1 MTRHRIIINPTAGR
15 GSAKKLTPLIEQELT
30 ARGLDFETVFTAHP
44 WHAAELAQQAVVLGF
59 DVIVS
64 VGGDGTA
71 NEVLNGLM
79 LAREAGLG
87 SAAMGVLP
95 IGRGNDFAWSMGIPT
110 ELKESCRVLAEG
122 KRITIDTGCVSGG
135 LYPMGRYFGNG
146 VGIGFDAV
154 VGFFAKEMT
163 HLSGFPSYLAAAV
176 KTMNYY
182 HPAPVMEIDMDD
194 ETVTQSTLMV
204 SIMNGRRMGGGFLMT
219 PDSLPDD
226 ALMDLCIAAEIP
238 RARIPALIARVLR
251 GTQAGHSAIQM
262 KRSSRIAVRAVKGVL
277 PAHCDG
283 ETLCTDGTELIIQT
297 SPYKLELVS
306 SPRPAA

>member
-15 GSAKKLTPLIEQELT
+15 GSAKKLAPVIEKELT
-30 ARGLDFETVFTAHP
+30 SHGLEFEIVQTSHP
-44 WHAAELAQQAVVLGF
+44 WHAAELAQQGVVLGF
-59 DVIVS
+59 DVVVS

-110 ELKESCRVLAEG
+110 KLEDSCRVLAEG
-122 KRITIDTGCVSGG
+122 QRITIDTGCVSGG

-163 HLSGFPSYLAAAV
+163 HLSGFASYLAAAV

-182 HPAPVMEIDMDD
+182 HPAPLMEIDLDD
-194 ETVTQSTLMV
+194 ETVTQPTLMV

-219 PDSLPDD
+219 PHSLPNDS
-226 ALMDLCIAAEIP
+226 AMDLCIAAEIP
-238 RARIPALIARVLR
+238 RRRIPVLIGHFLR
-251 GTQAGHSAIQM
+251 GTQVGHPAIQM

-283 ETLCTDGTELIIQT
+283 ETLCTDGTELVIQT
-297 SPYKLELVS
+297 SPFKLELIS
-306 SPRPAA
+306 TPQPAE